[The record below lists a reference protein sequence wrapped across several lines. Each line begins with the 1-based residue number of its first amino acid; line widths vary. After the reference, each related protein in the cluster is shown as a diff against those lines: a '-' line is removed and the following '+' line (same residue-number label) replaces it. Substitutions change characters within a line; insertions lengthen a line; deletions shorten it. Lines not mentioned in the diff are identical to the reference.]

1 MEALNPAGVEYLSE
15 KAELDILKQF
25 RSRVIERT
33 SDMVAIDKYWQ
44 ALKRLKRNTPVQLPK
59 GTAINKDTVALEAG
73 RKRSSIK
80 ESKSNFS
87 ELISYSGAA
96 ILSEEAE
103 PDNNAKLANK
113 RAQKVNYRELYH
125 QALNR
130 ELMLIEHGPT

>member
-1 MEALNPAGVEYLSE
+1 MTKVIERQELFVCELEALNPAGVEYLSE

-87 ELISYSGAA
+87 ELISYSGCSN
-96 ILSEEAE
+96 I
-103 PDNNAKLANK
+103 
-113 RAQKVNYRELYH
+113 V
-125 QALNR
+125 
-130 ELMLIEHGPT
+130 